1 MDDLIGRLVAHA
13 GVDRTATEKAVGVIV
28 QFLLNEG
35 PTEKVRALIRYMPG
49 ADAAMPASSSSVRS
63 SRIHIQAV
71 TTETLTFS
79 REKTGGDAVGKV
91 VGALPSLGRFV

>member
-35 PTEKVRALIRYMPG
+35 PT
-49 ADAAMPASSSSVRS
+49 
-63 SRIHIQAV
+63 
-71 TTETLTFS
+71 
-79 REKTGGDAVGKV
+79 
-91 VGALPSLGRFV
+91 